1 MLMETCLYRFCLL
14 ICMCSTSYMT
24 YLQFKYYLNNEDMAS
39 ISYRIFNNE
48 EQDEYPTF
56 SICFGGDI
64 FNESH
69 DFFNPNNVTQGSYQE
84 YLEGYEK
91 DYPAEFTTVEF
102 NDVVLDIHE
111 GYLMKFE
118 GALVPWY
125 VVPLDLIPT
134 YRSPKELCIS
144 KNIVHRKNVM
154 QWYDYVMLN
163 SSMLYEDNREVT
175 VHVHKKGQLIRSMA
189 TYGVST
195 RIRQKTLKNGVKK
208 TIEIGQVDILRKRAD
223 GKIPCDQYMQ
233 DEDKYRIE
241 QIIKSVGCIPTFWMH
256 LGGSIGL
263 IQSTP
268 MCKTAMDYNKVYTQ
282 LYTIWENPHLIDIA
296 HKLHCTT
303 MVTSVTITD
312 ETANNVPGILKLTML
327 YHGTSYRETIN
338 TKAYSSET
346 LLGQIGGFVG
356 KQ

>member
-1 MLMETCLYRFCLL
+1 
-14 ICMCSTSYMT
+14 
-24 YLQFKYYLNNEDMAS
+24 
-39 ISYRIFNNE
+39 
-48 EQDEYPTF
+48 
-56 SICFGGDI
+56 
-64 FNESH
+64 
-69 DFFNPNNVTQGSYQE
+69 
-84 YLEGYEK
+84 
-91 DYPAEFTTVEF
+91 
-102 NDVVLDIHE
+102 
-111 GYLMKFE
+111 MKFE
-118 GALVPWY
+118 GALAPSY

-134 YRSPKELCIS
+134 YRSPRDLCIS

-163 SSMLYEDNREVT
+163 SSMLYEENLEVT
-175 VHVHKKGQLIRSMA
+175 VYVHKKGQLIRSMA
-189 TYGVST
+189 NGVST
-195 RIRQKTLKNGVKK
+195 RIRRKTLKNGVNR

-268 MCKTAMDYNKVYTQ
+268 MCKTAMDYDKVYTQ
-282 LYTIWENPHLIDIA
+282 LYDIWENPHLIDIA

-312 ETANNVPGILKLTML
+312 ETANDVPGILKLTML